1 MAYFKIIQFKGIA
14 PQVSSRLLADGFA
27 QTAENVELD
36 SGQLVPIEADSA
48 NVLSGIT
55 PSTLQSA
62 NKRSVFLYVD
72 AAADAD
78 KKWLQGVDNKYQD
91 FMRGPIAND
100 AYDRVYWTG
109 DTYPQFGISTTMIT
123 GSSGYPAASYRLGLP
138 APAAKLATS
147 KSGTADATQIPNS
160 VSYVYTYVD
169 GVGAEGPPSPPSD
182 VISLTDSETVALSS
196 IAAAP
201 AVPNGV
207 GAYYLPTE
215 AKKRIYRSN
224 TGTENTQFQFLAEI
238 PYADTTYSDTT
249 DADELGEVLP
259 SSTWIGPPNDESGT
273 YPDGMMLGLVFV
285 ANGIAA
291 GFTGNTLCLSEP
303 YLPHAWPADYRISLE
318 ETIVGL
324 GVTGNGIAVL
334 TEGTPYFVTGADP
347 AAMTAVRLDTPE
359 PCVNKQSI
367 VDMGDYVLYAG
378 TEGLVAI
385 SGNETRIVTNGI
397 ISPKQWNADF
407 DPTTLQAFRYEDTY
421 IAFNTDGSGNDTGW
435 IFDSK
440 SENANITTLALT
452 DEVRGGYIDQKNG
465 DLYIIVGDT
474 VLKWRGHGSTLRTLT
489 YKSKKFITPAP
500 TSMAW
505 VSVEADTYPVTIKVY
520 GDGTLIANYA
530 LSLSGSVFTQTTS
543 TPGSISNATLTEPVM
558 RLPATVAQEWE
569 IEVSGATIVNEVCI
583 AQSIEE
589 LQAT

>member
-36 SGQLVPIEADSA
+36 SGQLVPIEADST

-55 PSTLQSA
+55 PSTLQST

-78 KKWLQGVDNKYQD
+78 KKWLQSADNKYQD

-138 APAAKLATS
+138 APTATIATS
-147 KSGTADATQIPNS
+147 KSGSADATQIPNS

-169 GVGAEGPPSPPSD
+169 GVGAEGPPSPPST
-182 VISLTDSETVALSS
+182 VITLTDNETVALSN

-238 PYADTTYSDTT
+238 PYANTTYSDTT

-259 SSTWIGPPNDESGT
+259 SSTWIGPPNDVSGT

-465 DLYIIVGDT
+465 DLYVIVGNT
-474 VLKWRGHGSTLRTLT
+474 LLKWRGHGSTLRTLT

>member
-48 NVLSGIT
+48 SVLSLG
-55 PSTLQSA
+55 SS

-78 KKWLQGVDNKYQD
+78 KKWLQSADNKYQD

-109 DTYPQFGISTTMIT
+109 DTYPQFGTSSSMISGTH
-123 GSSGYPAASYRLGLP
+123 YPAVSYRLGLP

-169 GVGAEGPPSPPSD
+169 SVGAEGPPSPPSD

-207 GAYYLPTE
+207 GAYYLDNSAG

-238 PYADTTYSDTT
+238 PYADVTYSDTT

-385 SGNETRIVTNGI
+385 SGNETRIVTKGI

-452 DEVRGGYIDQKNG
+452 NEVRGGYIDQKNG
-465 DLYIIVGDT
+465 DLYIIVGAT

>member
-36 SGQLVPIEADSA
+36 SGQLVPIEADST

-55 PSTLQSA
+55 PSTLQSV

-138 APAAKLATS
+138 APTATIATS
-147 KSGTADATQIPNS
+147 KSGSADATQIPNS

-169 GVGAEGPPSPPSD
+169 GVGAEGPPSPPST
-182 VISLTDSETVALSS
+182 VITLTDNETVALSN

-238 PYADTTYSDTT
+238 PYANTTYSDTT

-259 SSTWIGPPNDESGT
+259 SSTWIGPPNDVSGT

-465 DLYIIVGDT
+465 DLYVIVGNT
-474 VLKWRGHGSTLRTLT
+474 LLKWRGHGSTLRTLT